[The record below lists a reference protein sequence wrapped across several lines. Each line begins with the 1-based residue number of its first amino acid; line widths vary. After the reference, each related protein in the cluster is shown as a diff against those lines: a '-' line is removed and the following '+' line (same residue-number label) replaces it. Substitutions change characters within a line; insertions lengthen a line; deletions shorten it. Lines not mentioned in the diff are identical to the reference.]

1 MGKSGT
7 VRGQVKWF
15 DTAKGFGFIVAKEC
29 NADILLHAN
38 VLRAYGRNSIAGNT
52 VVNVVVQ
59 KTQRGCQATE
69 ILSIE
74 TPDQE
79 TGLKALN
86 SILGDAVEV
95 DRDAP
100 LLPARVKWFDR
111 GKGFGFVNVF
121 GQPEDVFVHMEVLH
135 ACGLA
140 ELQPGEAV
148 CIRTA
153 TGPRGLM
160 AWDVRVWDQALEPV
174 KSLTTA

>member
-1 MGKSGT
+1 VGNSGT

-15 DTAKGFGFIVAKEC
+15 DTAKGFGFIVAEDC
-29 NADILLHAN
+29 TSDILLHAN

-52 VVNVVVQ
+52 AVIVSVQ
-59 KTQRGCQATE
+59 KTDRGSQATE

-79 TGLKALN
+79 TGLQALKD
-86 SILGDAVEV
+86 ILGEEIEV
-95 DRDAP
+95 DEDAP
-100 LLPARVKWFDR
+100 LLAARVKWFDR

-121 GQPEDVFVHMEVLH
+121 GQSEDVFVHMEVLH
-135 ACGLA
+135 SCGLT

-153 TGPRGLM
+153 KGPRGQM
-160 AWDVRVWDQALEPV
+160 AWDVRVWDQAV
-174 KSLTTA
+174 DRTV